1 MVKVAWPDERLHE
14 DWRLTLCTCDQQTVS
29 APTWQGGGGRVEHL
43 LRVQDLSSAP
53 LSSENEP

>member
-1 MVKVAWPDERLHE
+1 MVKVAWPDERLYK

-29 APTWQGGGGRVEHL
+29 APTWRGVGAAHL